1 MKDGFRIVDSD
12 AHVLEPHDLWSAYID
27 PAFRERAPRPVGLT
41 FGFEFPSPAFS
52 VNLPAQWSPDSTAE
66 DVERLASRIQATF
79 AELFPD
85 AYAKGFSAEA
95 QLTDME
101 REGVDLAVLYP
112 SFGLFVLASDE
123 IDAPLA
129 AAIARAYNTW
139 LADFC
144 RQDPSRLLGVAM
156 LPLQDPAL
164 AAAEAAWCA
173 EELGFRAAFARPNP
187 VGGRNFDD
195 PAYDPLWEVM
205 SSHGMAL
212 GIHEGGFPR
221 LPQVVKGRLTHPE
234 QVHICTHPME
244 QMIAVVSIVYGGVLE
259 RFPGLRVAFLEAGC
273 GWVPFWLH
281 RMDEHWE
288 NSVSRDYGQRRGLE
302 MAPSEYFR
310 RQCYVSAE
318 SSEYMLAQVIEL
330 IGDDRIV
337 FSTDYPHPDS
347 PWPHAV
353 EEFLSLPGVSDDS
366 KRKILFDNALALYGM
381 APARDT
387 RS

>member
-1 MKDGFRIVDSD
+1 MRVIDSD
-12 AHVLEPHDLWSAYID
+12 AHVIEPHGVWSDFLDASLR
-27 PAFRERAPRPVGLT
+27 PRAPRPVGLT
-41 FGFEFPSPAFS
+41 FGFEFEHFS
-52 VNLPAQWSPDSTAE
+52 VNLPRQWSPDASP
-66 DVERLASRIQATF
+66 DDLQRLSDRVQATY

-85 AYAKGFSAEA
+85 AYAQGFSARA
-95 QLTDME
+95 QLTDMD
-101 REGVDLAVLYP
+101 REGVDLAFLYP

-129 AAIARAYNTW
+129 VGIARAYNDW
-139 LADFC
+139 LAQFVDT
-144 RQDPSRLLGVAM
+144 DAERLHGAAM

-164 AAAEAAWCA
+164 AAAEAQRCA
-173 EELGFRAAFARPNP
+173 TQLGFRAAFVRPNP

-195 PAYDPLWEVM
+195 PAYDALWAVM
-205 SSHGMAL
+205 SENSMAL

-221 LPQVVKGRLTHPE
+221 LPQVVTGRLTHPE

-244 QMIAVVSIVYGGVLE
+244 QMIAAVSIIYGGVLE

-288 NSVSRDYGQRRGLE
+288 NSRTRDFG
-302 MAPSEYFR
+302 APHSLAMSPSDYFR
-310 RQCYVSAE
+310 RQCYVSAD
-318 SSEYMLAQVIEL
+318 SSEYMLAQVVDL

-353 EEFLSLPGVSDDS
+353 EEFLALPGVSEDS
-366 KRKILFDNALALYGM
+366 KRRMLWDNSVALYGLTP
-381 APARDT
+381 APPVRA
-387 RS
+387 